1 MLAITSHGRCIG
13 DHVPL
18 FQELVDATSRL
29 LTRTRALGR
38 HRRHFRSSTYAW
50 ETERTQEPSSTSPRA
65 GDHAGR
71 PTLQLA
77 AAHRAELAAILGA
90 AGVDFARHRP
100 VVFGSRA
107 EGTARR
113 YSDIDLGLAG
123 EPLSFDQLGRLSEA
137 LEESELPYRVDVVNL
152 AETSREF
159 RALALARAVP
169 LKDTPTG

>member
-1 MLAITSHGRCIG
+1 MSDSAG
-13 DHVPL
+13 
-18 FQELVDATSRL
+18 
-29 LTRTRALGR
+29 
-38 HRRHFRSSTYAW
+38 
-50 ETERTQEPSSTSPRA
+50 TQP
-65 GDHAGR
+65 
-71 PTLQLA
+71 LQLA
-77 AAHRAELAAILGA
+77 PAYQRDLEAILRA

-123 EPLSFDQLGRLSEA
+123 EPLPFDRLARLTEA

-159 RALALARAVP
+159 RAVALRTAVW
-169 LKDTPTG
+169 LGADEAES